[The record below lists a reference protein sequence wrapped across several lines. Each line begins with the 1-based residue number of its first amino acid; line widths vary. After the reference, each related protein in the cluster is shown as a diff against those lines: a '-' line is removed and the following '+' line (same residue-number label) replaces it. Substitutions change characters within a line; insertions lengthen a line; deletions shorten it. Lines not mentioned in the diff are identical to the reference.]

1 MSGPGIPAPVPPQRG
16 PADGAR
22 PSAPRDASAAPMDL
36 TGSVRALLRRTIEAY
51 ADSPQATGWLQHHL
65 DRFDEPLRVA
75 IAGKV
80 KAGKSTLLNALVG
93 EQIAPTDAGECT
105 RVVTWYQDAPSPGV
119 RMFPRNGPPR
129 PLTISRSRGALR
141 FDLQGVP
148 VEQVDRLLVDWPSQS
163 LRTTSLIDT
172 PGIGSL
178 SADTSARAGAF
189 LTPDDA
195 PSPADAVVYLMRHL
209 HAGDVRFL
217 EAFHDRGVAR
227 ATPVNTIAVL
237 SRADE
242 IGVGRLDA
250 LTSARRIARRYRG
263 DEKLRGLCQ
272 TVVAVAG
279 LLAETARTLRQD
291 EFTALSELAA
301 LPRADVEAMLLS
313 ADRFGRAE
321 LDRPDGGTR
330 VALLERFGLFGVR
343 LGTTLIRQGVTDASA
358 LTAEL
363 VRRSG
368 LDELRTVLADQF
380 AERRDLLKS
389 RSALLA
395 IDLVLT
401 REPRPAAAPLRAE
414 VERILAGAHEFVELR
429 TLSALRGGAVTFA
442 AEATEDAERLLG
454 GDGGSPAARLGLDP
468 GTGPGELH
476 AAARDA
482 LSRWKRRAESPL
494 TGRSSA
500 DAARVVVRSCEGI
513 LATGPH
519 R

>member
-1 MSGPGIPAPVPPQRG
+1 MTGPNRTLPPRDPAP
-16 PADGAR
+16 
-22 PSAPRDASAAPMDL
+22 DL
-36 TGSVRALLRRTIEAY
+36 TTSVRGLLRRTIDAY
-51 ADSPQATGWLQHHL
+51 ADSPQAAGWLRRHEE
-65 DRFDEPLRVA
+65 RFAEPLRVA
-75 IAGKV
+75 VAGKV

-105 RVVTWYQDAPSPGV
+105 RVVTWYQDAPAPRV
-119 RMFPRNGPPR
+119 QMFPRQGPPR
-129 PLTISRSRGALR
+129 ALTIARHRGALS

-148 VEQVDRLLVDWPSQS
+148 VDQVDRLLVDWPSRS
-163 LRTTSLIDT
+163 LRTTNLIDT

-178 SADTSARAGAF
+178 SVDTSARAGAF
-189 LTPDDA
+189 LVPDDA

-217 EAFHDRGVAR
+217 ESFHDRDVAR

-279 LLAETARTLRQD
+279 LLAETARTMRQD
-291 EFTALSELAA
+291 EYVALTGLAA
-301 LPRADVEAMLLS
+301 LGRADVEAMLLS
-313 ADRFGRAE
+313 ADRFGRAD
-321 LDRPDGGTR
+321 LDSPDSDTR

-343 LGTTLIRQGVTDASA
+343 LATTLIRQGVTDPATLS
-358 LTAEL
+358 AEL
-363 VRRSG
+363 IRRSG
-368 LDELRTVLADQF
+368 LDELRTVLANQF

-429 TLSALRGGAVTFA
+429 TLTTLRGGGVTFP
-442 AEATEDAERLLG
+442 AEAGDDAERLLG
-454 GDGGSPAARLGLDP
+454 GDGGSAAARLGLDP
-468 GTGPGELH
+468 GTPPEDLRE
-476 AAARDA
+476 AARDA
-482 LSRWKRRAESPL
+482 LHRWKRRAESPL
-494 TGRSSA
+494 TGRAAA
-500 DAARVVVRSCEGI
+500 DAARVVVRTCEGI
-513 LATGPH
+513 LAAD